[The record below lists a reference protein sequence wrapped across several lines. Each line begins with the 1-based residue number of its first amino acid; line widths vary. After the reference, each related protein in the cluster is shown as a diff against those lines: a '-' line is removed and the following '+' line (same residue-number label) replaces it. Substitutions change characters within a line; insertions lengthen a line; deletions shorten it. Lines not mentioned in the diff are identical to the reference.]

1 MQRPTTIVVLTLIS
15 LVTACGGGN
24 MSAKVIGIFVSP
36 GNGTATANSAQNQ
49 IVYKVEVEYADN
61 HRVTLTSGV
70 QWRVQAYWVSF
81 DSATATATCA
91 NPAPQQFI
99 NIPDPATI
107 TATATVEGQSYTDS
121 AILHCF

>member
-1 MQRPTTIVVLTLIS
+1 MIVVLTLIS
-15 LVTACGGGN
+15 FVTACGGGN
-24 MSAKVIGIFVSP
+24 MSAKVVGIFVSP
-36 GNGTATANSAQNQ
+36 GNATATANSAQNQ

-61 HRVTLTSGV
+61 HRVTLTGGV

-81 DSATATATCA
+81 DSATATAICA

-121 AILHCF
+121 AVLNCF

>member
-1 MQRPTTIVVLTLIS
+1 MIVVLTLIS

-24 MSAKVIGIFVSP
+24 MSAKVVGIFVSP

-61 HRVTLTSGV
+61 YRVTLTSGV

-81 DSATATATCA
+81 DSATATATCT

-121 AILHCF
+121 AMLSCF

>member
-1 MQRPTTIVVLTLIS
+1 MIIVLTLIF

-24 MSAKVIGIFVSP
+24 MSAKVVGIFVSP
-36 GNGTATANSAQNQ
+36 GNATATANSAQNQ

-61 HRVTLTSGV
+61 HRVTLTSAV
-70 QWRVQAYWVSF
+70 QWRVQAYWVSC

-99 NIPDPATI
+99 NIPEPATI
-107 TATATVEGQSYTDS
+107 TATTTVGGQSYTDS
-121 AILHCF
+121 AILSCF